1 MSTLNYKLLKEDNY
15 DNLSKRFG
23 TTLLANA
30 GVFGDEDLTPGSTLS
45 FTNLKDD
52 EIKLIQDRTQQYL
65 NQVNRNR
72 ELSYIKKNRDYIDRE
87 NFWQGN
93 NSYGKSDEELLS
105 TYKGTVAAA
114 KQEEKDRA
122 VQAEKSRIATQR
134 SREQAEHIARLKSQG
149 IENEETMRFS
159 PEMRYHEGRKQL
171 IESTRNTHNPML
183 RGVTLNG
190 NNDTSFEGSLQ
201 NFEDQIKLGEE
212 IKDMTQKAA
221 TGVVGLA
228 GATSLAPVVA
238 PAVADVGSFAIKNA
252 PNMIRDAIVYE
263 KAIDPATNWAADK
276 MNLTGTK
283 RSLFVNGVGFG
294 LSGLGSAIMDRGI
307 ISGLQVAR
315 NGLDDLA
322 SRGGF
327 MGRQIT
333 DKAGRNMTK
342 VANKIEDVQDAFIN
356 VSEPLRTV
364 TGKDAA
370 WHAASVFGKNAAAG
384 TAYGAIEEHSP
395 VAASVVAPLT
405 SIGIS
410 RLGHGF
416 KRLAWLNSRG
426 AQDASIIGKTF
437 GDKVSPYSMIY
448 DTSLNA
454 NRQSNGQFVLKRGL
468 NTTGAADVMQST
480 SGEFPLMHR
489 WGTVHKGNTY
499 KSPYWKEVNP
509 QRHMISKMTTPY
521 EGTGWMARRSY
532 GDRMGFYSPQPFDEF
547 MDIAKTSY
555 NKEGQSMYNY
565 LDQGKLN
572 YDISS
577 NGDLII
583 GKNIN
588 KEIMSKA
595 KSASSKAIGY
605 NQKGNRQSSELFFT
619 QEGTPIHLGSD
630 FGGTGSGGAGDAQKK
645 GIIPFL
651 VRRFKSSM
659 DLGAYDVPVTGQIQ
673 TAKRTKKGQ
682 FTTNNV
688 EAYHKNG
695 LPEID
700 IPLAERKRFH
710 YKQGGIIGFNNIGL

>member
-30 GVFGDEDLTPGSTLS
+30 GIFGDEDLTPGSTLS

-72 ELSYIKKNRDYIDRE
+72 ELSYIKENRDYIDRE

-93 NSYGKSDEELLS
+93 NSQGKSDEELLS

-134 SREQAEHIARLKSQG
+134 SREQAEHVARLRSQG
-149 IENEETMRFS
+149 VQNEETMRFS

-171 IESTRNTHNPML
+171 MESTGNTHNPML

-190 NNDTSFEGSLQ
+190 NTDTSFEGSLQ
-201 NFEDQIKLGEE
+201 NFEDQAKLGEE

-228 GATSLAPVVA
+228 GATALTPIVA
-238 PAVADVGSFAIKNA
+238 PAVVDVGSFAIKNA

-283 RSLFVNGVGFG
+283 RSLFVNGIGFG
-294 LSGLGSAIMDRGI
+294 LSGLGSAVMDRGV
-307 ISGLQVAR
+307 ISGLQIAR

-342 VANKIEDVQDAFIN
+342 VANKIEDVQDAFVN

-384 TAYGAIEEHSP
+384 TAYGAAEEHSP
-395 VAASVVAPLT
+395 LAASVVAPLT
-405 SIGIS
+405 SMGVS
-410 RLGHGF
+410 KLGHGV

-426 AQDASIIGKTF
+426 AQDASVIAKTL

-448 DTSLNA
+448 DTSLSA
-454 NRQSNGQFVLKRGL
+454 NRQSNGNFVLNRGL
-468 NTTGAADVMQST
+468 KTNGAADIMHST
-480 SGEFPLMHR
+480 SGEFPLMHK
-489 WGTVHKGNTY
+489 WGTVHKGSTY

-509 QRHMISKMTTPY
+509 QRHMISKMTNFY
-521 EGTGWMARRSY
+521 KGTDWMLRRSY
-532 GDRMGFYSPQPFDEF
+532 GDRMGFYSPQSFDEF
-547 MDIAKTSY
+547 TDIAKSSY
-555 NKEGQSMYNY
+555 NKDGMSMYNY
-565 LDQGKLN
+565 LDQNNLN
-572 YDISS
+572 YDLDRK
-577 NGDLII
+577 GDLII
-583 GKNIN
+583 GIN
-588 KEIMSKA
+588 KNSQIKSKS
-595 KSASSKAIGY
+595 KSKSEKAIGY
-605 NQKGNRQSSELFFT
+605 NQKGNRQSSELFT
-619 QEGTPIHLGSD
+619 TPEGTQVNLGSD
-630 FGGTGSGGAGDAQKK
+630 FGGTGSGGATDAQKK
-645 GIIPFL
+645 GIIPFI

-673 TAKRTKKGQ
+673 RSKFTKKGL
-682 FTTNNV
+682 TTNNT
-688 EAYHKNG
+688 EAYHKDG
-695 LPEID
+695 LPIVD
-700 IPLAERKRFH
+700 IPLADKKRIHF
-710 YKQGGIIGFNNIGL
+710 KLGGIIGFNNIGL

>member
-30 GVFGDEDLTPGSTLS
+30 GIFGDEDLIPGSTLS

-52 EIKLIQDRTQQYL
+52 EIKLIQNRTQQYL

-93 NSYGKSDEELLS
+93 NSHGKSDEELLS

-134 SREQAEHIARLKSQG
+134 SREQAEHVARLRSQG
-149 IENEETMRFS
+149 VENEETMRFS

-171 IESTRNTHNPML
+171 IESTGNTHNPML

-190 NNDTSFEGSLQ
+190 NTDTSFESSMQ
-201 NFEDQIKLGEE
+201 NLEDQHQLTDEM
-212 IKDMTQKAA
+212 KDMTHKAGLGA
-221 TGVVGLA
+221 IGLA
-228 GATSLAPVVA
+228 GGTALAPIIA
-238 PAVADVGSFAIKNA
+238 PAAADVGSFAIKNA
-252 PNMIRDAIVYE
+252 PNMIRDAVVYE

-283 RSLFVNGVGFG
+283 RSLFVNGIGFG
-294 LSGLGSAIMDRGI
+294 LSGLGSAVMDRGV
-307 ISGLQVAR
+307 ISGLQIAR

-322 SRGGF
+322 SRGGI
-327 MGRQIT
+327 MGRQVT

-342 VANKIEDVQDAFIN
+342 LADKIENAQDAFVN

-384 TAYGAIEEHSP
+384 TAYGAVEEHSP
-395 VAASVVAPLT
+395 LAASVVAPLT
-405 SIGIS
+405 SIGVS
-410 RLGHGF
+410 KLGHGV

-426 AQDASIIGKTF
+426 AQDASVIAKTL

-454 NRQSNGQFVLKRGL
+454 NRQSNGNFVLKRGL
-468 NTTGAADVMQST
+468 KTNGAADIMHST
-480 SGEFPLMHR
+480 SGEFPLMHK

-499 KSPYWKEVNP
+499 KSPYWNEVNP

-532 GDRMGFYSPQPFDEF
+532 GDRMGFYSPQSFDEF
-547 MDIAKTSY
+547 IDIAKSSY
-555 NKEGQSMYNY
+555 NKDGISMYNY
-565 LDQGKLN
+565 LDQNNLK
-572 YDISS
+572 YDLDRQ
-577 NGDLII
+577 GDLII
-583 GKNIN
+583 GVNKNSQIR
-588 KEIMSKA
+588 SKS
-595 KSASSKAIGY
+595 KSKSEKAIGY
-605 NQKGNRQSSELFFT
+605 NQKGNRQSSELFT
-619 QEGTPIHLGSD
+619 TPEGTQINLGSD
-630 FGGTGSGGAGDAQKK
+630 FGGTGSGGATDAQKK
-645 GIIPFL
+645 GIIPFI

-673 TAKRTKKGQ
+673 RSKFTKKGL
-682 FTTNNV
+682 TTNNT
-688 EAYHKNG
+688 EAYHKDG
-695 LPEID
+695 LPVVD
-700 IPLAERKRFH
+700 IPLADKKRIHF
-710 YKQGGIIGFNNIGL
+710 KQGGIIGFNNIGL